1 MSAHF
6 IRASE
11 RDNRASDPNKHTNT
25 AMATQ
30 APYIPSKEAD
40 LINWGA
46 NFSALLTATPATY
59 GQTAPVALT
68 VQTAF
73 DTYQASYDTATNP
86 GTRTSPAVAQKD
98 ADRAAFLAV
107 VRPVAQQI
115 SKSEAVTPENKTA
128 IGVNLPNFS
137 PTPIPP
143 PATFPQLSLDG
154 LFPGTANLRYQDSGL
169 GTGKRK
175 PQGAISVEIFQTV
188 GQAPA
193 VDPDAAH
200 YVGSYTK
207 APFTMSFSPTQVG
220 KTATIWGRWRTRSG
234 SAGESFVGPWSPA
247 LSFVVA

>member
-1 MSAHF
+1 
-6 IRASE
+6 
-11 RDNRASDPNKHTNT
+11 
-25 AMATQ
+25 MATQ
-30 APYIPSKEAD
+30 LPYIPTKEAD

-46 NFSALLTATPATY
+46 NFSSLLTAAPATY

-73 DTYQASYDTATNP
+73 DTYQTSYDTATNP
-86 GTRTSPAVAQKD
+86 GTRTSPAIAQKD

-115 SKSEAVTPENKTA
+115 SKSEAVTPENKSA

-154 LFPGTANLRYQDSGL
+154 LAPGTASLRYQDSGL

-175 PQGAISVEIFQTV
+175 PQGAICVEIFRTV

-193 VDPDAAH
+193 VDPDAAS
-200 YVGSYTK
+200 YIGSYTK
-207 APFTMSFSPTQVG
+207 APFTVSFSPAQVG
-220 KTATIWGRWRTRSG
+220 KTATVWGRWRTRSG
-234 SAGESFVGPWSPA
+234 NAGESFVGPWSPA